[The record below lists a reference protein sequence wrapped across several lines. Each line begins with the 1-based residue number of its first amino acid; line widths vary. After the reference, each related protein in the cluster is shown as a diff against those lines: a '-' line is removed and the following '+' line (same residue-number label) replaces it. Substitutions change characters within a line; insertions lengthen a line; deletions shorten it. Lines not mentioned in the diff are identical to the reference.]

1 MVARVTIHDVAR
13 AAGVSTT
20 TVSNAL
26 TGGGRI
32 GATTRA
38 RVLEVAERLGYSA
51 NPSARGLR
59 IRRTGALG
67 LLLPNQTF
75 SLEYY
80 MNLAIGAAAEA
91 LDHGMALTL
100 IPGNL
105 SRQMHVDGVVVAD
118 PALGDPALARLA
130 ELHLAVVTCERSLDP
145 AVAEAGRVE
154 SDHTAATKEL
164 LDHLAVNGARRIA
177 LLCPTGETAFGFDIR
192 AAYVDWC
199 EAAGQEPVV
208 HDVPFATEPED
219 VRRAVAQALSAPVP
233 PDAIVSVPDG
243 GAASA
248 LQEVL
253 REGRSV
259 PEDIL
264 VASYVESSSLRGLTT
279 PITAVDIAPREMG
292 RRAVALLARLLDGE
306 VPPGTVEILPTEL
319 IARPSTTRLSRSE
332 SGAVP
337 ALSR

>member
-13 AAGVSTT
+13 TSGVSTT

-26 TGGGRI
+26 TGRGRI
-32 GATTRA
+32 APTTRV
-38 RVLEVAERLGYSA
+38 RVLEVAERLGYAA

-67 LLLPNQTF
+67 LFLPDQTF
-75 SLEYY
+75 GLEYY

-91 LDHGMALTL
+91 LRHGLALTL
-100 IPGNL
+100 IPGHL
-105 SRQMHVDGVVVAD
+105 TRQIHVDGVVVAD
-118 PALGDPALARLA
+118 PALGDPALVRLA
-130 ELHLAVVTCERSLDP
+130 ELQVPLVTCERALDP
-145 AVAEAGRVE
+145 AVVEAGRVE

-164 LDHLAVNGARRIA
+164 LDHLAINGARRIA
-177 LLCPTGETAFGFDIR
+177 LLCPTGETAFGFDVR
-192 AAYVDWC
+192 AAYINWC

-219 VRRAVAQALSAPVP
+219 VMRAVAQALSAVVH

-259 PEDIL
+259 PDDIL
-264 VASYVESSSLRGLTT
+264 VASYVESSSLRGLAT
-279 PITAVDIAPREMG
+279 PITAVDLAPREMG
-292 RRAVALLARLLDGE
+292 RRAVALLARLLEGE
-306 VPPGTVEILPTEL
+306 AARGTVELLPTRL
-319 IARPSTTRLSRSE
+319 ISRGSTACAPQGKPEAL
-332 SGAVP
+332 P
-337 ALSR
+337 AL